1 METLTSKY
9 CPVCMGKG
17 IISRPY
23 RGDDGTTIYENEFCR
38 NCNGKG
44 YLFMGD
50 DVMTNEDKLRSEIAS
65 YKGLANFLSKVWGDG
80 GCKDCPAREI
90 CKQNQ
95 RDEILPCNEAV
106 KIWLAQIAKE

>member
-9 CPVCMGKG
+9 CHVYMGKG

-23 RGDDGTTIYENEFCR
+23 RCDDGTTIHENEFCR

-50 DVMTNEDKLRSEIAS
+50 DAMTNEDKLRSEIAS